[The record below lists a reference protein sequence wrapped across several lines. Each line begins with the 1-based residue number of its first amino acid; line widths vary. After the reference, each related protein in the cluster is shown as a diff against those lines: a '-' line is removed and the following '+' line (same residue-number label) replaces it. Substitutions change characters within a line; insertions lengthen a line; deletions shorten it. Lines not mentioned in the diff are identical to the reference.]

1 MRAALSKHAG
11 ARVRSGEAGTSRR
24 PALRSMALL
33 PLLSALIAPAAQ
45 AVDIGEAVAGG
56 KTSLGFRYRLETV
69 SQDGIDEDAAASTA
83 RARLTWNS
91 AESDSLS
98 FGIETDYSLIL
109 GIEDFN
115 STTNG
120 KTRYPVVADPDG
132 FDLNQAFVK
141 FKEEDFTVTLGRQRI
156 NHGSQRFIGGVAY
169 RQNEQTYD
177 GMRLQTNVG
186 ALDIDYAFIHNINR
200 IFGPGDGAQPGDW
213 YGNSH
218 AFRAT
223 IAAWPGHTIAGYA
236 YLWDLEN
243 DNGPGNSNATYGAE
257 YQGVFNQL
265 TVTAM
270 LSNQSDHGDNPLS
283 YEATHYLLQGD
294 LKLGGISITAAYEVF
309 GSDTGSTDD
318 PEKFAATRFGGLM
331 VDLGSNRHL
340 ASLRFPAA
348 TLHKFQGWTDKF
360 LIAPATGLHDAWVS
374 VSGKVG
380 EATVTGVY
388 HDFRS
393 DVTLLDAVSGR
404 PLLDNYG
411 SEIGLSVTY
420 PLRDNLG
427 LLFKIARYS
436 ADDYA
441 TDTTKAWLM
450 FDWRW

>member
-1 MRAALSKHAG
+1 MRAAFLKHSG
-11 ARVRSGEAGTSRR
+11 VYVKSGEAGTSHR
-24 PALRSMALL
+24 PALRTIALL
-33 PLLSALIAPAAQ
+33 PLLAALIAPAAQ

-69 SQDGIDEDAAASTA
+69 SQDGIDKDALASTA

-132 FDLNQAFVK
+132 FDLNQAFLK
-141 FKEEDFTVTLGRQRI
+141 YKQDDFTLTVGRQRI

-177 GMRLQTNVG
+177 GLRFQTTMG
-186 ALDIDYAFIHNINR
+186 AVDLDYAYIHNINR
-200 IFGPGDGAQPGDW
+200 IFGPDDGVQPGDW

-218 AFRAT
+218 AFRASF
-223 IAAWPGHTIAGYA
+223 AAWPGHTIAGYA

-243 DNGPGNSNATYGAE
+243 DNGPRNSNATYGVE
-257 YQGVFNQL
+257 YQGKFDLL

-270 LSNQSDHGDNPLS
+270 ASMQSDYGDNPFS
-283 YEATHYLLQGD
+283 YDAEHYLIQGD
-294 LKLGGISITAAYEVF
+294 MDLGGIQVTAAYEVV
-309 GSDTGSTDD
+309 GSDLVRKPGAEGQYSHTFTQ
-318 PEKFAATRFGGLM
+318 F
-331 VDLGSNRHL
+331 
-340 ASLRFPAA
+340 RFPAA

-360 LIAPATGLHDAWVS
+360 LIAPPTGVHDAWVS

-380 EATVTGVY
+380 GATVTGVY
-388 HDFRS
+388 HNFQPDKEFVERQ
-393 DVTLLDAVSGR
+393 SGSVYWE
-404 PLLDNYG
+404 DYG

-420 PLRDNLG
+420 PLRENLG

>member
-1 MRAALSKHAG
+1 MREG
-11 ARVRSGEAGTSRR
+11 RNRRR
-24 PALRSMALL
+24 PAFL
-33 PLLSALIAPAAQ
+33 PFACAASFAFLIAPAAG
-45 AVDIGEAVAGG
+45 ALDVGEAVAGG
-56 KTSLGFRYRLETV
+56 KTSLGFRYRLESV
-69 SQDGIDEDAAASTA
+69 SQDGIDEDALASTA

-91 AESDSLS
+91 AESDSVT
-98 FGIETDYSLIL
+98 FGIETDYLLIL

-120 KTRYPVVADPDG
+120 KTQYPVVADPDG

-141 FKEEDFTVTLGRQRI
+141 FKQDDLTVTVGRQRI

-177 GMRLQTNVG
+177 GLRLQTTVG
-186 ALDIDYAFIHNINR
+186 GLNLDYAFIHNINR

-213 YGNSH
+213 YGASH
-218 AFRAT
+218 AFRASL
-223 IAAWPGHTIAGYA
+223 AAWPGHTIAGYA

-243 DNGPGNSNATYGAE
+243 DNGPGNSNATYGVE

-294 LKLGGISITAAYEVF
+294 LKLGGINVTAAYEVF
-309 GSDTGSTDD
+309 GSDVGTTDD
-318 PEKFAATRFGGLM
+318 PDKFAATRFGGLM
-331 VDLGSNRHL
+331 VNLGSDRHL

-404 PLLDNYG
+404 PLLDDYG
-411 SEIGLSVTY
+411 SEIGLSITY

>member
-1 MRAALSKHAG
+1 MRAANLRHVG
-11 ARVRSGEAGTSRR
+11 ERVFR
-24 PALRSMALL
+24 LL
-33 PLLSALIAPAAQ
+33 PTRSIAYVAVLAAFIAPSSPAA
-45 AVDIGEAVAGG
+45 DIGEAISGG

-69 SQDGIDEDAAASTA
+69 SQDGVDKDALASTA

-91 AESDSLS
+91 AETDSLS
-98 FGIETDYSLIL
+98 FGVETDYSLIL

-120 KTRYPVVADPDG
+120 KTAYPVVADPDG

-141 FKEEDFTVTLGRQRI
+141 YKQDNLTLTLGRQRI

-177 GMRLQTNVG
+177 GVRIQTSAG
-186 ALDIDYAFIHNINR
+186 ALNLDYAYIHNINR

-218 AFRAT
+218 AFRASVE
-223 IAAWPGHTIAGYA
+223 AAPGHTLAGYA

-243 DNGPGNSNATYGAE
+243 DNGPANSNATYGVE
-257 YQGVFNQL
+257 YQGKFDPF
-265 TVTAM
+265 TITAM
-270 LSNQSDHGDNPLS
+270 ASNQSDHGDNPLS
-283 YEATHYLLQGD
+283 YDATHYLIQGD
-294 LKLGGISITAAYEVF
+294 LNLGGINITAAYEVV
-309 GSDTGSTDD
+309 GSDVVEIPGAQGQYSHT
-318 PEKFAATRFGGLM
+318 FAQF
-331 VDLGSNRHL
+331 
-340 ASLRFPAA
+340 RFPAA

-360 LIAPATGLHDAWVS
+360 LIAPPTGVHDAWVS

-380 EATVTGVY
+380 AATVTGVY
-388 HDFRS
+388 HNFQPDREFIERQ
-393 DVTLLDAVSGR
+393 SGSVYWE
-404 PLLDNYG
+404 DYG
-411 SEIGLSVTY
+411 SEIGLAITY

-427 LLFKIARYS
+427 LLFKIAHYS

-450 FDWRW
+450 FDWKW

>member
-1 MRAALSKHAG
+1 MRAANLKHAG
-11 ARVRSGEAGTSRR
+11 ERVTSGREHISRRLPVRSIACVAVLAAFIAPSSQAADLGEAIS
-24 PALRSMALL
+24 
-33 PLLSALIAPAAQ
+33 
-45 AVDIGEAVAGG
+45 GG

-69 SQDGIDEDAAASTA
+69 SQDGIDKDALASTA

-91 AESDSLS
+91 AETDSLS

-120 KTRYPVVADPDG
+120 KTEYPVVADPDG

-141 FKEEDFTVTLGRQRI
+141 YKQDNLTLTLGRQRI

-177 GMRLQTNVG
+177 GVRIQTSAG
-186 ALDIDYAFIHNINR
+186 ALNLDYAYIHNINR
-200 IFGPGDGAQPGDW
+200 IFGPGDGVQPGDW

-218 AFRAT
+218 AFRAS
-223 IAAWPGHTIAGYA
+223 IEAVPGHTLAGYA

-243 DNGPGNSNATYGAE
+243 ANGPANSNATYGIE
-257 YQGVFNQL
+257 YQGKFDLL

-270 LSNQSDHGDNPLS
+270 ASNQRDYGDKPLS
-283 YEATHYLLQGD
+283 YEAQHYLIQGD
-294 LKLGGISITAAYEVF
+294 LKLGGVNVTAAYEVV
-309 GSDTGSTDD
+309 GSDGVEMRGPGGQVESLL
-318 PEKFAATRFGGLM
+318 FAQF
-331 VDLGSNRHL
+331 
-340 ASLRFPAA
+340 RFPAA

-360 LIAPATGLHDAWVS
+360 LIAPGTGVHDAWIS

-380 EATVTGVY
+380 NATVTGVY
-388 HDFRS
+388 HDFQP
-393 DVTLLDAVSGR
+393 DVELFSLQTQSVFWED
-404 PLLDNYG
+404 YG
-411 SEIGLSVTY
+411 SEIGLAITY

-427 LLFKIARYS
+427 LLFKIAHYS

-450 FDWRW
+450 FDWKW